1 MADVDERLV
10 PRDGLNSYNVVLA
23 RMDLVTRGSAN
34 FTFAVTSALLP
45 VAELN
50 VEVAVTGQS
59 LDRMTVEAHDALIDI
74 LRQLVF
80 RAETARRHHER
91 NAQGERPVSG
101 PAVQEPPPTPDSAEL
116 DPRFATG
123 LRINGIDPGFD
134 PGFERIGVAEPEP
147 FF

>member
-1 MADVDERLV
+1 MADVDDRLV

-45 VAELN
+45 VAELS
-50 VEVAVTGQS
+50 VEIPANGQS

-74 LRQLVF
+74 LRQLIF
-80 RAETARRHHER
+80 RAETARRHHDR
-91 NAQGERPVSG
+91 NASGERPAAG
-101 PAVQEPPPTPDSAEL
+101 TAMPEPPVETVAL
-116 DPRFATG
+116 DARFATG
-123 LRINGIDPGFD
+123 LRINGADPGFD
-134 PGFERIGVAEPEP
+134 PGFEKIEAQEPEP

>member
-1 MADVDERLV
+1 MADVDDRLV

-45 VAELN
+45 VAELS
-50 VEVAVTGQS
+50 VEIPANGQS

-74 LRQLVF
+74 LRQLMF
-80 RAETARRHHER
+80 RAETARRHHDR
-91 NAQGERPVSG
+91 NARGERLGSAPLT
-101 PAVQEPPPTPDSAEL
+101 PEPSTESVEL
-116 DPRFATG
+116 DARFTTG
-123 LRINGIDPGFD
+123 LRINGADPGFD
-134 PGFERIGVAEPEP
+134 PGFEKIGAPEPEP

>member
-1 MADVDERLV
+1 MADVDDRLV

-23 RMDLVTRGSAN
+23 RMDLPTRGSAT

-45 VAELN
+45 VTELH
-50 VEVAVTGQS
+50 VEIPTAGQS

-80 RAETARRHHER
+80 RAESARRHHER
-91 NAQGERPVSG
+91 NANRFQ
-101 PAVQEPPPTPDSAEL
+101 PAATTPPEPPQEDVRLHPS
-116 DPRFATG
+116 FATG

-134 PGFERIGVAEPEP
+134 PGFERIGLPEP
-147 FF
+147 D

>member
-23 RMDLVTRGSAN
+23 RMDLAARGSAN

-45 VAELN
+45 VAELS
-50 VEVAVTGQS
+50 VEVAATGQS

-74 LRQLVF
+74 LRQLLF
-80 RAETARRHHER
+80 RAEAARRHHDR
-91 NAQGERPVSG
+91 NALGGTIAST
-101 PAVQEPPPTPDSAEL
+101 PAVPEPPPDVTDLE
-116 DPRFATG
+116 PRFATG
-123 LRINGIDPGFD
+123 LRINGADPGFD
-134 PGFERIGVAEPEP
+134 PGFETIGAAEPEP